1 MQCKPL
7 PAITRLGTLPSSC
20 LTWDSPSHGWLMAS
34 SLMEVHLDFIELC
47 YKRLPPIDPQ
57 TACHSTFSLCLWE
70 PTEHS
75 SSRLL
80 EKSPLDGNS
89 INSLIAPY
97 SSEMISIS
105 LSHSTATLWTLN
117 NSPNFSLPCYSHG
130 IFTFLLPLL
139 SNDIPPL
146 ISKFRNCFILM
157 YNQAPECNPAGRPG
171 VLPFLPSSWFFSS

>member
-75 SSRLL
+75 SSPLL

-130 IFTFLLPLL
+130 IFTFLLPLVLMRTL
-139 SNDIPPL
+139 SNMRSKDPL
-146 ISKFRNCFILM
+146 
-157 YNQAPECNPAGRPG
+157 NP
-171 VLPFLPSSWFFSS
+171 FSSRRTGTHLRSHSTAGLQSFPFP